1 MKARCY
7 NPNHKQYNDYG
18 GRGIGVDDPLW
29 THFSN
34 FFEDM
39 GDRPK
44 GRTLDRKDNNKGYSK
59 ENCRW
64 ATWKEQA
71 NNRRKLK

>member
-18 GRGIGVDDPLW
+18 GRGIGIDDHLW
-29 THFSN
+29 MHFSN

-44 GRTLDRKDNNKGYSK
+44 GRTLDRKGNNKGYSK